1 MKTFSIITP
10 VYNGE
15 KYIETCLKA
24 VINSN
29 YNLDFVEH
37 IVVDDGSTDNTKQI
51 CENYVLKYKHIKF
64 YSKPN
69 GNWGSVINYVKNNHL
84 VKNDYIVVCDA
95 DDVILPDAF
104 KIVDEKNNDAD
115 LCSGSFYLWDGGKKK
130 KRVHTYYFAF
140 KRHMIKKSEMQYY
153 SPLLLPHC
161 SYLKNEIFYKLANLK
176 EGVSYQDNILY
187 LDAFRKSKTITYIP
201 NFVSLYWQK
210 REGNTMSEI
219 KDKGLDLQVENL
231 KHYALNNTLEPFF
244 YVLIG
249 MKTLRKH
256 LIKSNLTFNFVDPHL
271 NLSGFPLYVRPI
283 LRLMY
288 LFSVRKFVKRGK

>member
-1 MKTFSIITP
+1 MKKFSIITP
-10 VYNGE
+10 VYNGA

-24 VINSN
+24 VINAN
-29 YNLDFVEH
+29 YNLDFIEH

-51 CENYVLKYKHIKF
+51 CQNYASKHKHIKF
-64 YSKPN
+64 YSKSN

-84 VKNDYIVVCDA
+84 VKNDYVVVCDA

-104 KIVDEKNNDAD
+104 KIINQKNNNSD
-115 LCSGSFYLWDGGKKK
+115 LCSGSFYLWDGDKKRR
-130 KRVHTYYFAF
+130 RVHTYYFAF
-140 KRHMIKKSEMQYY
+140 KRNMTKKSEMQYY

-161 SYLKNEIFYKLANLK
+161 SYFKSEIFYKLNDLK

-187 LDAFRKSKTITYIP
+187 LEVFRKSKSISYIP

-219 KDKGLDLQVENL
+219 KGKGLDLQVDNL
-231 KHYALNNTLEPFF
+231 KYYAANNTLEPFF

-249 MKTLRKH
+249 MKSLRKH
-256 LIKSNLTFNFVDPHL
+256 LIKNNLKFNFVNPHL
-271 NLSGFPLYVRPI
+271 NLSGFPFYVRPI

-288 LFSVRKFVKRGK
+288 LIQIKKFIKH